1 MLKLILRTDYP
12 RTMEGIL
19 SKHIL
24 LTYIKNSLISLF
36 ISSDISDED
45 FI

>member
-12 RTMEGIL
+12 RTMESIL
-19 SKHIL
+19 SKRIL

-36 ISSDISDED
+36 ISSDTKDVD